1 MSNKKGLKIAIIGA
15 GSTYTP
21 ELMEGLINK
30 KESLPLREIYLMD
43 IDHRKLEI
51 VGGLAK
57 RMIEAADMDVEVVL
71 TDDLDKS
78 LINADFVLVQIRV
91 GKLQARI
98 LDEKIPL
105 KYGLIGQETNG
116 IGGFFKGMRTIP
128 VMMDIAKRME
138 KLCPDAWLINFS
150 NPSGMLAQALLNH
163 TKVKTLGLCN
173 VPINMISSVKDK
185 LGLPEAEVEYVG
197 LNHLTWITSI
207 KYNGKDYLQDA
218 IKQGINSEAMK
229 NIPASGFTPELIKAV
244 GAIPSSYL
252 EYYYYRDAKLEH
264 ALKQEKSRGE
274 VCVDIEN
281 DLLQIYADSELH
293 VKPALLSKRGGS
305 RYSEAA
311 INLVDSI
318 YNDKRDV
325 QVVNV
330 LNNGAIDFMRD
341 DDAIEISA
349 IIGKDGATP
358 IKANFK
364 NEHIKEY
371 MLLIKAYE
379 RHAVEAA
386 LTGDDDAAMRALMI
400 NPLVLDFKKAY
411 PCYLELKEAHRE
423 YLPQFFKEE
432 K

>member
-21 ELMEGLINK
+21 ELIEGLINK
-30 KESLPLREIYLMD
+30 RDSLPVKELYLMD
-43 IDHRKLEI
+43 IDERKLNI

-57 RMIEAADMDVEVVL
+57 RMIKAADMDVNVVS
-71 TDDLDKS
+71 TDDLDGS

-91 GKLQARI
+91 GKLPARI

-128 VMMDIAKRME
+128 VMIDIAKRME

-150 NPSGMLAQALLNH
+150 NPSGMIAQALLTH
-163 TKVKTLGLCN
+163 TKIKTMGLCN
-173 VPINMISSVKDK
+173 VPINMISSVKQK
-185 LGLPEAEVEYVG
+185 LGLENAEVEYVG

-207 KYNGKDYLQDA
+207 KHNGKDYLQEA
-218 IKQGINSEAMK
+218 IEQGINSEAMK
-229 NIPASGFTPELIKAV
+229 NIPASGFTPELIKTV

-274 VCVDIEN
+274 VCLEIEEE
-281 DLLQIYADSELH
+281 LLKIYEDSKLH
-293 VKPALLSKRGGS
+293 TKPALLSKRGGA

-318 YNDKRDV
+318 YNDKRDI
-325 QVVNV
+325 QVVNI
-330 LNNGAIDFMRD
+330 LNQGAIDFMRD
-341 DDAIEISA
+341 DDVVEISA

-371 MLLIKAYE
+371 MLLMKAYE
-379 RHAVEAA
+379 RHAVQAA
-386 LTGDDDAAMRALMI
+386 ITGDDDEAMRALLI
-400 NPLVLDFKKAY
+400 NPLVLDYKKAY
-411 PCYLELKEAHRE
+411 PCYLELKEAHKQ
-423 YLPQFFKEE
+423 YLPQFFKED